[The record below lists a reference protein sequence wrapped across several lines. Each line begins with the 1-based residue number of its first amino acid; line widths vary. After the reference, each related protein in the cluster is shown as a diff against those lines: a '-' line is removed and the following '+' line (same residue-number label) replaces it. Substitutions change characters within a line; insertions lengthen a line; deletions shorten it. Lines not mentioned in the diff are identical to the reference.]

1 MIRGTYL
8 HGFENPLL
16 HTAGERYKE
25 RRRRVRITTTKHRRR
40 EIQGKEEESKNRV
53 KT

>member
-16 HTAGERYKE
+16 NTAGERYKE
-25 RRRRVRITTTKHRRR
+25 RRRRVRI
-40 EIQGKEEESKNRV
+40 V
-53 KT
+53 